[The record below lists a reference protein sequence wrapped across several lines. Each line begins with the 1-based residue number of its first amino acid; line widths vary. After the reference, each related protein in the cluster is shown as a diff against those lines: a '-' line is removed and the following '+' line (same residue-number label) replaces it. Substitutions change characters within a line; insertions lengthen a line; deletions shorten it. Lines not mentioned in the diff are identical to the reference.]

1 MNTLYNRHIIDLEL
15 NLFIPYTDLIRK
27 NLELEHNWE
36 LLLNLA
42 ILKGSCGNWQ
52 VG

>member
-1 MNTLYNRHIIDLEL
+1 MNTLYNRPRIKPIYP
-15 NLFIPYTDLIRK
+15 FYTDLIRK

>member
-1 MNTLYNRHIIDLEL
+1 MNTLYNRPRIKPIYPLL
-15 NLFIPYTDLIRK
+15 RK